1 MDKVKAMQTFVRIV
15 EANSFTRAAETLGL
29 PRAALT
35 ATIQKLEAYLG
46 TTLLLRTTRK
56 LALTTDG
63 AEYYDQCVQILAA
76 IDVAEQGF
84 RAAAAAQPR
93 GTLRIELP
101 GAVGRNVILPR
112 LGSFQS
118 AYPELTLTISLADRL
133 ADLTQQGVDCALRVG
148 ALQDS
153 ALIGRQVG
161 TMRFVTCASP
171 AYLAAHGM
179 PRTIAELSAH
189 RGIVHFSGRTG
200 RPFDWDFVVDG
211 RVETAQVGGPVAI
224 DDADANVI
232 CALQG
237 IGITQAA
244 TYQVREHL
252 ASGALVELLP
262 GLPPAPMPVSLL
274 YPKGRMA
281 TPKVRVFAEWVAEVL
296 AGDEDLC
303 LAAHDA
309 LEEGRVGKE

>member
-15 EANSFTRAAETLGL
+15 EANSFTKAAETLGL

-56 LALTTDG
+56 LALTSDG
-63 AEYYDQCVQILAA
+63 AAYYDQCVQILAA

-84 RAAAAAQPR
+84 RGAASAAPR
-93 GTLRIELP
+93 GMLRIELP
-101 GAVGRNVILPR
+101 GAVGRNVILAR
-112 LGSFQS
+112 LGAFQS
-118 AYPELTLTISLADRL
+118 AYPDVSLTISLADRL
-133 ADLTQQGVDCALRVG
+133 ADLTQEGVDCALRVG

-161 TMRFVTCASP
+161 SMRFVTCASP
-171 AYLAAHGM
+171 AYLATHGT
-179 PRTIAELSAH
+179 PHTIADLGAH

-200 RPFDWDFVVDG
+200 RPFDWDFMVAG
-211 RVETAQVGGPVAI
+211 GVETAQVGGPVAI

-237 IGITQAA
+237 LGITQAA
-244 TYQVREHL
+244 AYQVRAHL
-252 ASGALVELLP
+252 QSGALVELLP
-262 GLPPAPMPVSLL
+262 ETPPVPMPVSLL

-281 TPKVRVFAEWVAEVL
+281 TPKLRVFAEWVARVL
-296 AGDEDLC
+296 ASEPDLRP
-303 LAAHDA
+303 
-309 LEEGRVGKE
+309 ET

>member
-15 EANSFTRAAETLGL
+15 EANSFTKAAETLGL

-56 LALTTDG
+56 LALTSDG
-63 AEYYDQCVQILAA
+63 AAYYDQCVQILAA

-84 RAAAAAQPR
+84 RGAASATPR
-93 GTLRIELP
+93 GMLRIELP

-112 LGSFQS
+112 LGAFQA
-118 AYPELTLTISLADRL
+118 AYPDVSLTISLADRL
-133 ADLTQQGVDCALRVG
+133 ADLTQEGVDCALRVG

-161 TMRFVTCASP
+161 SMRFVTCASP
-171 AYLAAHGM
+171 AYLAAHGA
-179 PRTIAELSAH
+179 PHTIADLRAH

-200 RPFDWDFVVDG
+200 RPFDWDFMVEG

-244 TYQVREHL
+244 AYQVRAHL
-252 ASGALVELLP
+252 ASGELVELL
-262 GLPPAPMPVSLL
+262 GETPPVPMPVSLL

-281 TPKVRVFAEWVAEVL
+281 TPKLRVFAEWVAGVL
-296 AGDEDLC
+296 ADEPDLRP
-303 LAAHDA
+303 
-309 LEEGRVGKE
+309 ET

>member
-15 EANSFTRAAETLGL
+15 EANSFTKAAETLGL

-56 LALTTDG
+56 LALTSDG
-63 AEYYDQCVQILAA
+63 AEYYEQCVQILAA

-84 RAAAAAQPR
+84 RCAASATPR

-112 LGSFQS
+112 LGAFQA
-118 AYPELTLTISLADRL
+118 AYPEVSLTISLADRL
-133 ADLTQQGVDCALRVG
+133 ADLTQEGVDCALRVG
-148 ALQDS
+148 ALQDC
-153 ALIGRQVG
+153 ALVGRQMG
-161 TMRFVTCASP
+161 SMRFVTCASP
-171 AYLAAHGM
+171 AYLAKHGT
-179 PRTIAELSAH
+179 PRSIADLRTH

-200 RPFDWDFVVDG
+200 RPFDWDFVVEDG

-244 TYQVREHL
+244 AYQVRAHL
-252 ASGALVELLP
+252 ESGALVELL
-262 GLPPAPMPVSLL
+262 GETPPVPMPVSLL

-281 TPKVRVFAEWVAEVL
+281 TAKVRVFAEWVAGVL
-296 AGDEDLC
+296 ADEPDF
-303 LAAHDA
+303 
-309 LEEGRVGKE
+309 

>member
-15 EANSFTRAAETLGL
+15 EANSFTKAAETLGL

-84 RAAAAAQPR
+84 RGAASATPR
-93 GTLRIELP
+93 GTLRVELP
-101 GAVGRNVILPR
+101 GAVSRVVILPR
-112 LGSFQS
+112 LGAFL
-118 AYPELTLTISLADRL
+118 AAWPGLALTISVANRFV
-133 ADLTQQGVDCALRVG
+133 DLTQEGVDCALRVG

-161 TMRFVTCASP
+161 SMRFVTCASP
-171 AYLAAHGM
+171 AYLAAHGT
-179 PRTIAELSAH
+179 PDSIADLRAH

-200 RPFDWDFVVDG
+200 RPFDWDFVVED

-244 TYQVREHL
+244 AYQVRAHL
-252 ASGALVELLP
+252 QSGALVELLP
-262 GLPPAPMPVSLL
+262 ETPPVPMPVSLL

-281 TPKVRVFAEWVAEVL
+281 TAKLRVFAEWVAGVL
-296 AGDEDLC
+296 ADEPDF
-303 LAAHDA
+303 
-309 LEEGRVGKE
+309 

>member
-15 EANSFTRAAETLGL
+15 EANSFTKAAETLGL

-63 AEYYDQCVQILAA
+63 AAYYDQCVQILAA
-76 IDVAEQGF
+76 IDTAEQGF
-84 RAAAAAQPR
+84 RGATAAQPR
-93 GTLRIELP
+93 GTLRVELP
-101 GAVGRNVILPR
+101 GAVGRNVILPQ
-112 LGSFQS
+112 LATFL
-118 AYPELTLTISLADRL
+118 ATWPELTVTVSLADRL
-133 ADLTQQGVDCALRVG
+133 ADLTQEGIDCALRVG

-153 ALIGRQVG
+153 ALVGRQVG
-161 TMRFVTCASP
+161 TMRFVTCATP
-171 AYLAAHGM
+171 GYLATHGT
-179 PRTIAELSAH
+179 PRTIADLRAH
-189 RGIVHFSGRTG
+189 RGIVHYSGRTG
-200 RPFDWDFVVDG
+200 RPFDWDFIVDG
-211 RVETAQVGGPVAI
+211 RIETAQVGGPVAV
-224 DDADANVI
+224 DDADANVL

-244 TYQVREHL
+244 AYQVRQHL

-262 GLPPAPMPVSLL
+262 ETPPTPMPVSLL

-281 TPKVRVFAEWVAEVL
+281 APKVRVFGEWIEEVL
-296 AGDEDLC
+296 RAEPDL
-303 LAAHDA
+303 
-309 LEEGRVGKE
+309 RVNTGVRHLSQGGPP

>member
-1 MDKVKAMQTFVRIV
+1 MDKVKAMGTFVRIV
-15 EANSFTRAAETLGL
+15 EANSFTKAAETLGL

-84 RAAAAAQPR
+84 RGAAASVPR

-101 GAVGRNVILPR
+101 GAVSRVVILPR
-112 LGSFQS
+112 LGAFLASW
-118 AYPELTLTISLADRL
+118 PELTLTISVANRFV
-133 ADLTQQGVDCALRVG
+133 DLTQEGVDCALRVG
-148 ALQDS
+148 VLQDS

-161 TMRFVTCASP
+161 SMRFVTCASP
-171 AYLAAHGM
+171 AYLAAHGT
-179 PRTIAELSAH
+179 PRTLADLRSH

-200 RPFDWDFVVDG
+200 RPFDWDFVTGDG
-211 RVETAQVGGPVAI
+211 RIETAQVGGPVAI

-244 TYQVREHL
+244 AYQVRAHL
-252 ASGALVELLP
+252 QSGALVELLP
-262 GLPPAPMPVSLL
+262 ETPPVPMPVSLL

-281 TPKVRVFAEWVAEVL
+281 TPKLRVFAEWVAAVL
-296 AGDEDLC
+296 AAEPDLSP
-303 LAAHDA
+303 A
-309 LEEGRVGKE
+309 